1 MVLDRVAQQI
11 VLDNVRQQLR
21 VNVKGLAG
29 ELRSYGDVPL
39 ETFLAESGREL
50 VDVYR
55 GGRSWTSLRRAAGFV
70 TAAPGPGEATLL
82 RRLAA
87 LTHVDDPERA
97 RVYAGLCLDE
107 AVYGE
112 LGPRD
117 QCLARMLFFT
127 LWPDR
132 GGFDSY
138 EAGLQFLRQHPAVCA
153 ELRELVA
160 LTADQ
165 ARHSPMPLGEGLM
178 AVPLFSHARYRRE
191 EILAALDWASL
202 TRSARGHATGVAWAP
217 STRTD
222 ALLVNLRKSEA
233 QFSPTTMYRDFAIS
247 PDRFHWESQN
257 ATRADSET
265 GRRYVNHASLGSHVL
280 LFVRESPKD
289 DLGAAPFLCLG
300 PVNYV
305 EHRGERPM
313 AITWQLQRRM
323 PGEVFSVASVVAR

>member
-21 VNVKGLAG
+21 VNVKGLAS
-29 ELRSYGDVPL
+29 ELRSYGDVSL
-39 ETFLAESGREL
+39 GTFLAESGREL

-55 GGRSWTSLRRAAGFV
+55 GGGSWTSLRRAAGFV
-70 TAAPGPGEATLL
+70 TAAPGPAEPTLL

-87 LTHVDDPERA
+87 LSHVDDPERA
-97 RVYAGLCLDE
+97 RAYAGLCLGE
-107 AVYGE
+107 AAYGE

-138 EAGLQFLRQHPAVCA
+138 EAGLQSLRQHPAVCA

-165 ARHSPMPLGEGLM
+165 ARRNPMPLGGGLM
-178 AVPLFSHARYRRE
+178 GVPLFSHARYRRE
-191 EILAALDWASL
+191 EILTALDWASL
-202 TRSARGHATGVAWAP
+202 TRAARGHATGVAWAP

-257 ATRADSET
+257 ATRADSQT